1 MGVESSRPSKISS
14 RGLFLHHD
22 IRTIE
27 RRQFTRVVPAALVE
41 ARLEI
46 LEDDQFRRV
55 ENFSGKGFCVRTS
68 TPPTKGDYTNAILA
82 LPGDIRLD
90 LSVRIARRHLIAET
104 PALYELGFMVME
116 RRDVE
121 KYRAAVDAIGGRPLD
136 DRRVTQRRTGIGWE
150 NLERRMIGR
159 RGKSSLKNRLIEAA
173 KALDRWGAR
182 HTYGRVL
189 ESACDGRVI
198 TQGRSK
204 LMLGAN
210 SYLGLTNHPHV
221 IEKVLQASKQ
231 YGAGAGGVRALSGTM
246 APHRELEDQLAAFK
260 GTEACLLV
268 PSGYMANWVV
278 LSTLLEKSDVVFC
291 DERNHASI
299 IDGCRASG
307 ATVRFYR
314 HNDMAGLE
322 KKLSQYDEDRGKLV
336 VTDGVFSMDGDA
348 APLENFIA
356 VAKRHGAMTYVDD
369 AHGTGV
375 LGRRGRGTAEH
386 CGVFGKIDITVAT
399 LSKALG
405 AIGGAICGSRA
416 LIKNISHQAR
426 SFIFTSALPPTV
438 CAAVMGALE
447 VLEKEPHLLKNL
459 KRNREF
465 LVHGLREMG
474 YTVPETVSAIVPVI
488 IGDEVKTY
496 QLANLLDEMDIFVN
510 AVSRPAV
517 PRELS
522 RLRVSLMAT
531 HTLND
536 LDRAL
541 VSFKKA
547 GQKIGLI

>member
-1 MGVESSRPSKISS
+1 MDNQI
-14 RGLFLHHD
+14 
-22 IRTIE
+22 IE
-27 RRQFTRVVPAALVE
+27 RRQFVRAVPSELIE

-46 LEDDQFRRV
+46 LKDDQFRQV
-55 ENFSGKGFCVRTS
+55 TDFSGKGFCVRTS
-68 TPPTKGDYTNAILA
+68 TPPAEGDYTNALLL
-82 LPGDIRLD
+82 LPGEERLD
-90 LSVRIARRHLIAET
+90 LSVRVARRRTIAEA
-104 PALYELGFMVME
+104 PALYELGLMVME
-116 RRDVE
+116 RRDAQ
-121 KYRAAVDAIGGRPLD
+121 KYRLAVETIGGRPLE
-136 DRRVTQRRTGIGWE
+136 DRRVAQRRTNIEWE
-150 NLERRMIGR
+150 GGAERREAGR
-159 RGKSSLKNRLIEAA
+159 RGKSFLKNRLLEAA
-173 KALDRWGAR
+173 KALDRWGAS

-189 ESACDGRVI
+189 ESACDGRVL

-221 IEKVLQASKQ
+221 VEKVLQASKR

-246 APHRELEDQLAAFK
+246 VPHRELEDRLAAFK

-278 LSTLLEKSDVVFC
+278 LSTLLQKSDVVFC

-299 IDGCRASG
+299 VDGCRASG

-314 HNDMAGLE
+314 HNDMVGLE
-322 KKLSQYDEDRGKLV
+322 KKLRQYDEDRGKLV
-336 VTDGVFSMDGDA
+336 VTDGVFSMDGDT
-348 APLENFIA
+348 APLKVFVDIA
-356 VAKRHGAMTYVDD
+356 KKYGAMTYVDD

-375 LGRRGRGTAEH
+375 MGKRGRGTAEH

-405 AIGGAICGSRA
+405 AVGGAICGSRS
-416 LIKNISHQAR
+416 LIKHISHQAR

-438 CAAVMGALE
+438 CAAVMGALDVIDAE
-447 VLEKEPHLLKNL
+447 PELLENI

-465 LVHGLREMG
+465 LVQGLRHLG
-474 YTVPETVSAIVPVI
+474 YKVPETVSAIVPVI

-496 QLANLLDEMDIFVN
+496 QLANCLDEMDVFVN

-531 HTLND
+531 HTLDD

-541 VSFKKA
+541 ESFRKA